1 MASRRVLL
9 GARVTMVLV
18 TLVAVLSFTTGVV
31 KIGTTG
37 VDESVAAYVP
47 EDLERAAGFTGALT
61 GFLML
66 GSVLG
71 LRRGLRVA
79 WYSTVLLLPVTAIQ
93 GLAQSS
99 VASTPLI
106 ALSLLSI
113 PFVLLNYRRFDRQI
127 DLSTTQL
134 AATAALLGT
143 MVYGTAG
150 TYRLSEDFNNVE
162 TILDAVYYTIVTAST
177 VGYGDAIPTT
187 QQARLFSISVL
198 ILGVA
203 SFTLALGSLLGPA
216 IEARFAQAL
225 GTMTERQLELLEDHV
240 IVLGYG
246 DLTEPIIDELDG
258 TVPFVVITPDQEA
271 AAELNARDI
280 AVLSADPSDEAPLQR
295 ASIED
300 ARAVVAATNN
310 DANDALA
317 ILTAKSLNADIRVVA
332 GATDRENVE
341 KLRRAGAD
349 TVISPAVIGGHLLVE
364 SALGDE
370 NVETV
375 ADQLLDSSGGSAAGE

>member
-18 TLVAVLSFTTGVV
+18 TLVALLSFTTGVV

-71 LRRGLRVA
+71 LRRGLRIA
-79 WYSTVLLLPVTAIQ
+79 WYSTVFLLPVTAIQ

-113 PFVLLNYRRFDRQI
+113 PFVLLNYRRFDRKI

-134 AATAALLGT
+134 AATAALVGT

-150 TYRLSEDFNNVE
+150 TYRLSEDFANVE
-162 TILDAVYYTIVTAST
+162 TLLDAVYYTIVTAST
-177 VGYGDAIPTT
+177 VGYGDAIPTS

-198 ILGVA
+198 VLGVA

-258 TVPFVVITPDQEA
+258 TTPFVVITPDQDA
-271 AAELNARDI
+271 AAKLNARDI
-280 AVLSADPSDEAPLQR
+280 AVLSADPSDEEPLLR

-317 ILTAKSLNADIRVVA
+317 ILTAKSLNANVRVVA

-375 ADQLLDSSGGSAAGE
+375 ADQLLDSSGGSASSE

>member
-150 TYRLSEDFNNVE
+150 TYRLSEDFKNVE

>member
-9 GARVTMVLV
+9 GTRVTVLLV
-18 TLVAVLSFTTGVV
+18 TVVALL
-31 KIGTTG
+31 
-37 VDESVAAYVP
+37 SVATGILYIGVSDPVSGPLDAYVP
-47 EDLERAAGFTGALT
+47 PGVDQAVGFTGALT

-66 GSVLG
+66 ANVFG

-79 WYSTVLLLPVTAIQ
+79 WYTTVFLLPVTAIQ

-99 VASTPLI
+99 PYSYPLI
-106 ALSLLSI
+106 VLSVLSL
-113 PFVLLNYRRFDRQI
+113 PFVLLNYHRFDRTI

-134 AATAALLGT
+134 AATAALVGT

-150 TYRLSEDFNNVE
+150 TYRLRGDFANVD

-177 VGYGDAIPTT
+177 VGYGDAIPET
-187 QQARLFSISVL
+187 QKARLFSISVL

-216 IEARFAQAL
+216 IEARFAHAL

-246 DLTEPIIDELDG
+246 DLTEPIIEELSG
-258 TVPFVVITPDQEA
+258 STPFVVITPDQDA
-271 AAELNARDI
+271 AAQLNARDI
-280 AVLSADPSDEAPLQR
+280 AVLSADPSDEEPLHR

-310 DANDALA
+310 DANDALS
-317 ILTAKSLNADIRVVA
+317 ILTAKSLNADVRVVA
-332 GATDRENVE
+332 GATDRENIE

-349 TVISPAVIGGHLLVE
+349 TVISPMVIGGHLLVE
-364 SALGDE
+364 SALGDDD
-370 NVETV
+370 VESLAGQLSGDV
-375 ADQLLDSSGGSAAGE
+375 DADD

>member
-9 GARVTMVLV
+9 GTRVTVVLV
-18 TLVAVLSFTTGVV
+18 TLVAILSFATGVIN
-31 KIGTTG
+31 IGVTQVSGPLATL
-37 VDESVAAYVP
+37 VP
-47 EDLERAAGFTGALT
+47 EDVERAAGFTGALT

-66 GSVLG
+66 WSMFG

-79 WYSTVLLLPVTAIQ
+79 WYSTVVLLPVTAVQ
-93 GLAQSS
+93 GLVQSS
-99 VASTPLI
+99 VVSTPLI
-106 ALSLLSI
+106 VLSLVSL
-113 PFVLLNYRRFDRQI
+113 PFVLVNYRRFDRQI
-127 DLSTTQL
+127 SLSTTQL
-134 AATAALLGT
+134 AATAALVGT

-150 TYRLSEDFNNVE
+150 TYRLRADFANVE

-177 VGYGDAIPTT
+177 VGYGDAIPQT

-258 TVPFVVITPDQEA
+258 LAPFVVITPDQDA
-271 AAELNARDI
+271 ASKLNARDI
-280 AVLSADPSDEAPLQR
+280 AVLSADPSDEEPLHR

-332 GATDRENVE
+332 GATDRENIE

-370 NVETV
+370 NVESL
-375 ADQLLDSSGGSAAGE
+375 ADQLLDTSGGGTGD

>member
-79 WYSTVLLLPVTAIQ
+79 WYSTVLLLPVTAVQ